1 MTRYY
6 RYLDHVMRARV
17 FYRVLGKSVRYVF
30 GRKPII
36 WPNVAGPTTYELI
49 TTATLILSQGLDQQP
64 PPLGYIIV
72 RIEALYVLQG
82 RRTHRK
88 E

>member
-6 RYLDHVMRARV
+6 RYFDLVMRARV

-30 GRKPII
+30 GIKPII

-49 TTATLILSQGLDQQP
+49 TMATLLKKAQNTKL
-64 PPLGYIIV
+64 LEV
-72 RIEALYVLQG
+72 
-82 RRTHRK
+82 
-88 E
+88 

>member
-6 RYLDHVMRARV
+6 RYLDLVMRARV

-30 GRKPII
+30 GIKPII

-49 TTATLILSQGLDQQP
+49 MTATL
-64 PPLGYIIV
+64 PLT
-72 RIEALYVLQG
+72 LFTDKHPNLVLQI
-82 RRTHRK
+82 TEK
-88 E
+88 L